1 MYRVQSYGF
10 SAIYAIGEK
19 LVNLFGLR
27 KGMTINMLK
36 GALTNFSELF

>member
-1 MYRVQSYGF
+1 MQSYGI

-27 KGMTINMLK
+27 KGMTISMLK
-36 GALTNFSELF
+36 GTLTNFSELF